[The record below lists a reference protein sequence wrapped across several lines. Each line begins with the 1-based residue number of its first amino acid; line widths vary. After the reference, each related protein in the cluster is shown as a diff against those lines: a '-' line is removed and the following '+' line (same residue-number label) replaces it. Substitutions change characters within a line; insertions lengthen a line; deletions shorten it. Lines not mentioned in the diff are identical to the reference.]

1 MCFSAKIA
9 GRNTHRTWMFAPAA
23 DTARIR
29 PQPGDELYGV
39 SGWLHLFCISL
50 TFVGPIPEA
59 LIAARAFRSL
69 AIARVPSQTL
79 LRLGSMGAI
88 YAGLAVFSGIAGVM
102 LWRKKPKRVS
112 LAKGYLL
119 IGAALRIALF
129 LLLHLAGMCVNLV
142 RMIFTRLVYSVVWYS
157 YLSSLSLTPS
167 LVG

>member
-1 MCFSAKIA
+1 
-9 GRNTHRTWMFAPAA
+9 
-23 DTARIR
+23 
-29 PQPGDELYGV
+29 
-39 SGWLHLFCISL
+39 
-50 TFVGPIPEA
+50 
-59 LIAARAFRSL
+59 
-69 AIARVPSQTL
+69 
-79 LRLGSMGAI
+79 
-88 YAGLAVFSGIAGVM
+88 M

-119 IGAALRIALF
+119 IGAALSIALF